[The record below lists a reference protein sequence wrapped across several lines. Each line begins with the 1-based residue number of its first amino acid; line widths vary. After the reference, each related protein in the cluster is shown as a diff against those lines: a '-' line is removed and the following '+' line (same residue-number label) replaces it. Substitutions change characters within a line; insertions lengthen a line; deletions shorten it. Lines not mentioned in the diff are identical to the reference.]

1 MCDIGVIFMYPKS
14 IQKLIDLFSKFPTVG
29 PRTAARFVFYLTKL
43 PQEKFDELLAS
54 LTDLRKSI
62 KVCSFCFNPFDPSA
76 ELRTS
81 PSANSGQACPICQ
94 DKSRDKSLLC
104 VVEKETDLVSIEK
117 TKKYKGLY
125 FILDGTISG
134 LKKNDK
140 EKLRIEELKQ
150 RVKNG
155 NFQEIIIATNPTVE
169 GETTALLL
177 ERELKPLAVRTTRLG
192 RGLPMGGELEY
203 ADEET
208 LGSAFEG
215 RK

>member
-1 MCDIGVIFMYPKS
+1 MFPRS

-62 KVCSFCFNPFDPSA
+62 KVCSSCFNPFDPSA
-76 ELRTS
+76 S
-81 PSANSGQACPICQ
+81 SGQICPICQ

-104 VVEKETDLVSIEK
+104 VVEKETDLIAIEK

-125 FILDGTISG
+125 FILGGTISG

-140 EKLRIEELKQ
+140 EKIRIEELKQ

-155 NFQEIIIATNPTVE
+155 NFQEVIIATNPTIE

-177 ERELKPLAVRTTRLG
+177 ERELKPLAVSTTRLG

-203 ADEET
+203 ADEDT
-208 LGSAFEG
+208 LSSALEG

>member
-1 MCDIGVIFMYPKS
+1 MFPRS

-43 PQEKFDELLAS
+43 PQEKFEEILNS
-54 LTDLRKSI
+54 LKDLRQSI

-76 ELRTS
+76 
-81 PSANSGQACPICQ
+81 NSGQVCPICQ
-94 DKSRDKSLLC
+94 DKSRDKNLLC

-125 FILDGTISG
+125 FILGGTISG
-134 LKKNDK
+134 LKNNDK
-140 EKLRIEELKQ
+140 EKIRIEELKQ

-155 NFQEIIIATNPTVE
+155 NFQEVIIATNPTVE

-177 ERELKPLAVRTTRLG
+177 ERELKPLVVRTTRLG

-203 ADEET
+203 ADDDT